1 MNEGFNIIKPHH
13 FLDFLYDLGIGY
25 RHEDE
30 ANIFGNRNGE
40 LCQEFIDGKMKR
52 IKFTPLAD
60 DICKPCKKLSGGE
73 VCTDCFDDETAFFYG
88 FQHKVDFNYQLDMK
102 LNKALPKIF
111 CFDKIW
117 AMCDVLC
124 ELDKVLTKEIIDL
137 YKWQRPERAEK
148 TFEGIKKGKTIY
160 SDH

>member
-1 MNEGFNIIKPHH
+1 
-13 FLDFLYDLGIGY
+13 
-25 RHEDE
+25 
-30 ANIFGNRNGE
+30 
-40 LCQEFIDGKMKR
+40 
-52 IKFTPLAD
+52 
-60 DICKPCKKLSGGE
+60 
-73 VCTDCFDDETAFFYG
+73 
-88 FQHKVDFNYQLDMK
+88 MK

-111 CFDKIW
+111 CFDKIR

-124 ELDKVLTKEIIDL
+124 ELDKDLTKEIIDL